1 MTDSVCITQY
11 DMSLCTGCMACMDIC
26 PVKAIS
32 EGFTEDGFRLPKVCE
47 EQCIKCGKCTSVCNL
62 KTDRKKIIPQV
73 VYRMAAKDDQIR
85 LQCSSGGVF
94 ALLSEKIIRKGGIV
108 IGAVFDANCK
118 DVCHMTSEECSLE
131 ALCRSKYVQSN
142 TIGIY
147 QKTRQLLKAN
157 RSVLFCGTPCQ
168 IRALHSYLRKEEYT
182 GTLVTIDFMCHGV
195 PATMEF
201 KDFIREREQKE
212 KSPVVNVTFREKD
225 NGWRKQVIKVY
236 HRNGKIWEKKS
247 YYYYYYYFFLKN
259 YALRDSCYL
268 CKEYHAH
275 TADISLADDWTG
287 RENDDLGTSRVFINT
302 PLGQST
308 IEMIMD
314 EVISSDI
321 TSDALLMMEIYSH
334 SGYDYGKK
342 QLWKTA
348 LQTGGYDKIKRT
360 FFVRESA
367 IPIILEKSWEAV
379 SAIKNIYKDIR
390 GK

>member
-1 MTDSVCITQY
+1 M
-11 DMSLCTGCMACMDIC
+11 
-26 PVKAIS
+26 
-32 EGFTEDGFRLPKVCE
+32 
-47 EQCIKCGKCTSVCNL
+47 
-62 KTDRKKIIPQV
+62 
-73 VYRMAAKDDQIR
+73 
-85 LQCSSGGVF
+85 
-94 ALLSEKIIRKGGIV
+94 
-108 IGAVFDANCK
+108 
-118 DVCHMTSEECSLE
+118 
-131 ALCRSKYVQSN
+131 
-142 TIGIY
+142 
-147 QKTRQLLKAN
+147 
-157 RSVLFCGTPCQ
+157 
-168 IRALHSYLRKEEYT
+168 
-182 GTLVTIDFMCHGV
+182 
-195 PATMEF
+195 
-201 KDFIREREQKE
+201 
-212 KSPVVNVTFREKD
+212 
-225 NGWRKQVIKVY
+225 
-236 HRNGKIWEKKS
+236 
-247 YYYYYYYFFLKN
+247 
-259 YALRDSCYL
+259 

-275 TADISLADDWTG
+275 TADISLADDWAG

-367 IPIILEKSWEAV
+367 IPIIREKSWEAV